1 MYDSGVIFY
10 GEIRCYSF
18 LGVKKLICDV
28 SVNKYLI
35 GFLVITLREKEDL
48 KKREEA
54 WLKIDELAR
63 KNPDV
68 SIIMLRN
75 FLKWIEGFELW
86 LWKLTL

>member
-1 MYDSGVIFY
+1 M
-10 GEIRCYSF
+10 
-18 LGVKKLICDV
+18 
-28 SVNKYLI
+28 
-35 GFLVITLREKEDL
+35 VITLREKEDL

-75 FLKWIEGFELW
+75 FLK
-86 LWKLTL
+86 

>member
-1 MYDSGVIFY
+1 MLVIL
-10 GEIRCYSF
+10 R
-18 LGVKKLICDV
+18 VKKLICDV
-28 SVNKYLI
+28 SGNKYLI

-75 FLKWIEGFELW
+75 FLK
-86 LWKLTL
+86 